1 VVCEIAAL
9 AILPLLGT
17 ARKPAF
23 KCKAAESRDM
33 IGFTAAAL
41 HKACENPD
49 ASRTLKHLRDSAD
62 YLVGVYKILTLKEV
76 TLSTETC
83 DLFEACTLS
92 FIASWKKAKCGT
104 TMKHHYATHLATQ
117 VRQFGNASYFHTYAD
132 ERFNRIV
139 KRMAATSHNADFAST
154 VLIKAKKTRR

>member
-83 DLFEACTLS
+83 DLFEVCTLS
-92 FIASWKKAKCGT
+92 FIASWKQN
-104 TMKHHYATHLATQ
+104 Q
-117 VRQFGNASYFHTYAD
+117 VRHDNETPLCDAFGDAG
-132 ERFNRIV
+132 
-139 KRMAATSHNADFAST
+139 AA
-154 VLIKAKKTRR
+154 VWEC